1 MSCIQVLSVSH
12 CLKETLTAHIVSA
25 AAQSRMFNYNVS
37 LIRYT
42 LPRFLVHSLD
52 MTPNPYGGCDP
63 FYATRLVTQLEA
75 ETMGVSRNG
84 VLDHN
89 ALDGRV
95 LTLFCSE

>member
-1 MSCIQVLSVSH
+1 M
-12 CLKETLTAHIVSA
+12 TAHILSV
-25 AAQSRMFNYNVS
+25 AAQAPMFNYNVC

-42 LPRFLVHSLD
+42 LPRCLVHSLD
-52 MTPNPYGGCDP
+52 MVPNPYGGCDP

-89 ALDGRV
+89 ALDGCV
-95 LTLFCSE
+95 LTLFGSE